1 MRRVYLLQWGQCV
14 AHDKVP
20 SLWAAKI
27 FSKGVPLCGSKKQT
41 QTLFAAC
48 GGNHLGCP
56 AHHWGFFPVP
66 KLFAGGS
73 PFLQRLPRRVIG
85 KREPRKPGGRI
96 LLSGNLPCPWTSLCV
111 GFRRHLPKGGSSP
124 LRRRSLPG
132 QMVEYR
138 RTAWQRGWQPLGN
151 GGKSKL
157 HSNAPFQFQCSPSLL
172 LGTSI
177 LLQRVFFFP
186 SPCRLPFGWHTRV

>member
-96 LLSGNLPCPWTSLCV
+96 LLSGNLPCPWTRDVYKRQELLYLKFLQGVPLV
-111 GFRRHLPKGGSSP
+111 GAVGGVYDAVYMKQIAAYAGIKY
-124 LRRRSLPG
+124 RRR
-132 QMVEYR
+132 Y
-138 RTAWQRGWQPLGN
+138 
-151 GGKSKL
+151 
-157 HSNAPFQFQCSPSLL
+157 
-172 LGTSI
+172 
-177 LLQRVFFFP
+177 LQGRK
-186 SPCRLPFGWHTRV
+186 